1 MKTVRACIAK
11 IMKRHF
17 NSSSTWYCLSLLL
30 ASSACLSPGSAR
42 ALETATEARF
52 AVDGA
57 ALNRDG
63 RSENSYAPIVKKA
76 APSVVNIYSTR
87 TLNVRRR
94 HPLLDDPMFR
104 RFFND
109 EESDTP
115 GNPHQHLPQEKGL
128 GSGVIVSADGY
139 ILTANHVIDGAD
151 SDGVK
156 VSLTDGGKKFS
167 ARVVGAD
174 ASTDVAVLKVD
185 AKDLPAITFADSDKL
200 EVGDIVLAIGNPYGV
215 GQTVTKGIVSG
226 LSRRTLGINA
236 YENFIQTDAAINQGN
251 SGGAL
256 VDSQGR
262 LVGINTLIF
271 SQSGGFQGIGFAV
284 PANLARNVLERLVKN
299 GKLTH
304 GYLGVILQP
313 EITDELAEE
322 FNLPDHSGAM
332 VTEVTADTPAGQAGL
347 KSGDVIREVDGKK
360 IADRSQ
366 LRLMISQTPP
376 GTKVLLTLLRT
387 DSEKKS
393 AEKKLSVTVGE
404 LPEQFAARSRRPEPV
419 IEKNQ
424 KQDALDGVEVTDLT
438 PEVRRQNNIDREVA
452 GALVSSVDEDSNSA
466 KAELKQGDV
475 ILEINRHP
483 VHNADEAV
491 EWSKQAQGRH
501 VLLRVWRDGGT
512 LFLTVDNQ
520 KRK

>member
-1 MKTVRACIAK
+1 
-11 IMKRHF
+11 MKRHF
-17 NSSSTWYCLSLLL
+17 NPSSTWCCLSLLL
-30 ASSACLSPGSAR
+30 AGSACLSPGSVR

-52 AVDGA
+52 TVDGS

-87 TLNVRRR
+87 TLNLPRR

-104 RFFND
+104 QFFGDDGSNN
-109 EESDTP
+109 
-115 GNPHQHLPQEKGL
+115 NPANRRQRLPQEKGL

-139 ILTANHVIDGAD
+139 ILTANHVIEGAD
-151 SDGVK
+151 TDGVK
-156 VSLTDGGKKFS
+156 VALTDGGKEFTAK
-167 ARVVGAD
+167 VIGAD

-200 EVGDIVLAIGNPYGV
+200 EVGDVVLAIGNPYGV

-226 LSRRTLGINA
+226 LSRRALGINE

-256 VDSQGR
+256 VDSLGR

-284 PANLARNVLERLVKN
+284 PANLARNVLERLVKT
-299 GKLTH
+299 GKLTR

-332 VTEVTADTPAGQAGL
+332 VTQVNADTPAGQAGL
-347 KSGDVIREVDGKK
+347 KSGDVIREVDGKS

-376 GTKVLLTLLRT
+376 GTKVLLTILRT
-387 DSEKKS
+387 DAGKKS
-393 AEKKLSVTVGE
+393 AEKKVSVTVGE
-404 LPEQFAARSRRPEPV
+404 LPEQFAARSRRPEPG

-424 KQDALDGVEVTDLT
+424 NQDALDGVEVTDLT
-438 PEVRRQNNIDREVA
+438 PDVRRQNHIDREVA

-483 VHNADEAV
+483 VRNADEAV
-491 EWSKQAQGRH
+491 ELSKQAQGRH